1 MSTAYA
7 GEPGSEPAEISYFP
21 ENDGD
26 DLSLAAWLDVVAGDE
41 PVDLPRP
48 AADYLADARAAGEV

>member
-7 GEPGSEPAEISYFP
+7 GEPGSEPAEVTYFP
-21 ENDGD
+21 EDDGD
-26 DLSLAAWLDVVAGDE
+26 TLSLAAWLDVVAGDE

>member
-7 GEPGSEPAEISYFP
+7 GEPGSEPAELTFFP
-21 ENDGD
+21 DEHGD
-26 DLSLAAWLDVVAGDE
+26 TLSLAAWLDVVADDE

-48 AADYLADARAAGEV
+48 AADYLADARGAGEV